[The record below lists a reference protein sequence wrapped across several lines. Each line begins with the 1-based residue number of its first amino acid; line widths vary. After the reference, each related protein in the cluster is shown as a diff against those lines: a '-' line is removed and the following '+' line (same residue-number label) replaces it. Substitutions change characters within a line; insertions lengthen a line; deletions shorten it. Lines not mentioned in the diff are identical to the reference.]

1 MKNTLIIIL
10 ILFSFFSC
18 KAQQNIVPI
27 FQQEGQTVG
36 YTYLNDYFKDVDNDF
51 DPYVGRWKWENG
63 NNSLEIIFTKRINR
77 TNSYGNSFDELVG
90 EYKYRE
96 NGIVLINS
104 FPPLLL
110 DVPNEVPNI
119 INEDNSILS
128 DDITTDNRGFP
139 PCPACAPNTRFII
152 LAIQEKTKPGV
163 YGRIKMARFVE
174 NGVEKIRMRIN
185 NTGNIN
191 NTNEKITILENSIW
205 TLTKIE

>member
-1 MKNTLIIIL
+1 MKNILIITL
-10 ILFSFFSC
+10 VLVSFFSC
-18 KAQQNIVPI
+18 KAQKNIVPI
-27 FQQEGQTVG
+27 FVEEGQQVDRTHI
-36 YTYLNDYFKDVDNDF
+36 NNYFKDIDNDF
-51 DPYVGRWKWENG
+51 DAYIGRWKWENG
-63 NNSLEIIFTKRINR
+63 TNSLEIIFNKKINR
-77 TNSYGNSFDELVG
+77 TDADGDSFDELVG

-96 NGIVLINS
+96 NGIVLVNS

-110 DVPNEVPNI
+110 DVPNEVLNI

-163 YGRIKMARFVE
+163 YGRIKMTRFVE

-191 NTNEKITILENSIW
+191 NTNEKITIPENSIW

>member
-27 FQQEGQTVG
+27 FQEEGQTVG

-51 DPYVGRWKWENG
+51 DPYVGRWKCENG
-63 NNSLEIIFTKRINR
+63 NNSLEIIFNKRINR

-128 DDITTDNRGFP
+128 DDIRTDNKGFP
-139 PCPACAPNTRFII
+139 PCPECAPNTRFI
-152 LAIQEKTKPGV
+152 LLEIQEKTKLGV
-163 YGRIKMARFVE
+163 WGKIRMARFVE
-174 NGVEKIRMRIN
+174 NGIEKIRMRIFN
-185 NTGNIN
+185 SFNVNKDGRLLSIP
-191 NTNEKITILENSIW
+191 ENSIW